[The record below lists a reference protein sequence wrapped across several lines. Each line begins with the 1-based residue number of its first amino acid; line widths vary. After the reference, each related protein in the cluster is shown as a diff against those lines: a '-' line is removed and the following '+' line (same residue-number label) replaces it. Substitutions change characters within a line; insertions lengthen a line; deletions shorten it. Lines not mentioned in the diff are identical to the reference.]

1 MIRRD
6 GPGGQLRQAP
16 NMAKSTRHPVAK
28 RGNTVHNG
36 FNQASLDCLKG
47 HAHDYACAR
56 GYSSMTDL
64 DENTGT
70 TLSLSLPGDEE
81 TTIDRVR

>member
-1 MIRRD
+1 M
-6 GPGGQLRQAP
+6 PQLLQEER
-16 NMAKSTRHPVAK
+16 KLST
-28 RGNTVHNG
+28 
-36 FNQASLDCLKG
+36 SLKG
-47 HAHDYACAR
+47 HAHDYARAR